1 MPRCKHCKD
10 RFEPKS
16 FNMKYCM
23 LKDECI
29 KACML
34 SLKEQRQKQ
43 WNKEKKARKEK
54 LKTKGDY
61 LKEVQTVFN
70 TYIRKRDNGL
80 NCISCQKPPLKK
92 NAGHYRSVGSCP
104 ELRFEEMNVH
114 LQCEHCNTYLHANL
128 IEYRKHLINKIGL
141 KNVEWIEGNHEPK
154 RYTKEQLIELKEI
167 YKQKIKEL

>member
-43 WNKEKKARKEK
+43 WNKEKKARKER

-61 LKEVQTVFN
+61 LKEVQIVFN